1 MASNWFDGEKVKF
14 MKQEK
19 KSLLSSKKK
28 DGSGGGIRLNKGRG
42 GCPPEKQE
50 KIGKGQLTP
59 NESLK
64 LAGNMLLVGGALA
77 VGTRLLGELL
87 GALD

>member
-1 MASNWFDGEKVKF
+1 MANKWF
-14 MKQEK
+14 K
-19 KSLLSSKKK
+19 KEAKEFKKGVPKK

-42 GCPPEKQE
+42 GCPPGKQE

-59 NESLK
+59 NESFK